1 MPSSNPADKRVP
13 HDRDRQRERE
23 RPESKHGRD
32 DKETPRDPEAHD
44 TDPDDP
50 NAEINRDDMTD
61 EV

>member
-1 MPSSNPADKRVP
+1 MPSSNPSDKPVP
-13 HDRDRQRERE
+13 HDLDRQRERE

-32 DKETPRDPEAHD
+32 DNATPGDPEAHD

-61 EV
+61 EL